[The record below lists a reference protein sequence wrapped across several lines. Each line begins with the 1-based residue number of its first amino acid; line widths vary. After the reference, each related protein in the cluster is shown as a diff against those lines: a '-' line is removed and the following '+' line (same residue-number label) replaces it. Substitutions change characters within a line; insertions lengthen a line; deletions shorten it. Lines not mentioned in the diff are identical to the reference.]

1 MAAKSVVQVEI
12 QDDQFRDFYA
22 LFQEYQAKLE
32 TMPDDWK
39 ATGEAIEGAG
49 GDMEV
54 FSEAS
59 RASKDFLLIA
69 ATQAGVISKEI
80 RAASVSNNALL
91 ESLTKNTK
99 AQKDFADE
107 TERGN
112 QSLKK
117 MKDSAEGVASSIFG
131 IGKFLMKVGAW
142 GAGLAGL
149 GGLLGG
155 LGLKDLAES
164 AVDNQ
169 RSARGLGM
177 TPGQL
182 TAFNQDYGRYIDQG
196 TVGSVANAQNSF
208 SGRMWLARAAGEGI
222 NQVASQDPGQLAGQ
236 LAIRAHDWWAN
247 TPENMRTAENLQSSG
262 FTQSGFSLA
271 MMRQYGN
278 TPLSELQRAG
288 SQYQQDQDKFNVGD
302 KNTDAWYGFLRQIK
316 DAGNTIE
323 KDLTNRLAV
332 LAPDLQH
339 FVDVM
344 GKDAKKLI
352 DEIFTP
358 SNLQSIEDGIDHF
371 ADYLGSDGFKEDM
384 KDFAD
389 LVSGVVGAL
398 RKTAKF
404 LNIEGSSDTPDKTL
418 STMVPAGTGLDP
430 DEVQRE
436 THGQVRNFGGLS
448 NLEIGMGRARHFL
461 NMPGNPGALLASID
475 KKNGL
480 PAGTLEGMWEREST
494 KGNNL
499 VGPVLKNGDQALGD
513 FQFTSAAW
521 KDWGNGGDRFSFID
535 EANAAGSFMAS
546 NQKRYGGNIR
556 KSLAAYNYGPGN
568 VNPNDAGW
576 ESKLPPETRNY
587 ESQIGAQIAKL
598 ASAIDRLRQS
608 PKGVQITNNTSAR
621 VAVQA
626 NAAAAQ

>member
-1 MAAKSVVQVEI
+1 VAAKSVVQVEV
-12 QDDQFRDFYA
+12 DSSQFADFYS

-39 ATGEAIEGAG
+39 ATGEAINDAG
-49 GDMEV
+49 GGMDA

-59 RASKDFLLIA
+59 RDSKDFLLIA
-69 ATQAGVISKEI
+69 ATQAEVISKEI
-80 RAASVSNNALL
+80 HAASASNNALL
-91 ESLTKNTK
+91 ESLTKNIK

-117 MKDSAEGVASSIFG
+117 MKDNAEGVASSIFG
-131 IGKFLMKVGAW
+131 IGKFLMKVGVW

-196 TVGSVANAQNSF
+196 TLGSIADAQNSYA
-208 SGRMWLARAAGEGI
+208 GQMWLARASGLNTKQVIGE
-222 NQVASQDPGQLAGQ
+222 DPGQLAGQ
-236 LAIRAHDWWAN
+236 LAIRAHDWWVN

-271 MMRQYGN
+271 MMRQFGN

-288 SQYQQDQDKFNVGD
+288 SQYQQDQGKLNVGD
-302 KNTDAWYGFLRQIK
+302 KNTDAWYGFLRQIT

-323 KDLTNRLAV
+323 KDLTNRLSA

-358 SNLQSIEDGIDHF
+358 SNLQSLENGIDKF
-371 ADYLGSDGFKEDM
+371 ADYLGSQQFQQDM
-384 KDFAD
+384 KTFAGLIG
-389 LVSGVVGAL
+389 LVADKL
-398 RKTAKF
+398 RSAAKF
-404 LNIEGSSDTPDKTL
+404 LGIDTGPALGSGGS
-418 STMVPAGTGLDP
+418 LDP
-430 DEVQRE
+430 NEVQRE
-436 THGQVRNFGGLS
+436 THGLVTDFSSASNSTAAQYQALSPTFADNLAGTVQKMGGEPGYFGAFEKS
-448 NLEIGMGRARHFL
+448 Q
-461 NMPGNPGALLASID
+461 
-475 KKNGL
+475 GL
-480 PAGTLEGMWEREST
+480 PAGLLWAQEYQELGGKMGNIGAISP
-494 KGNNL
+494 KGAM
-499 VGPVLKNGDQALGD
+499 GP
-513 FQFTSAAW
+513 FQFEPDTAKQYGLQDPFNLHDSSAAAARMM
-521 KDWGNGGDRFSFID
+521 GDL
-535 EANAAGSFMAS
+535 M
-546 NQKRYGGNIR
+546 R
-556 KSLAAYNYGPGN
+556 KYKGDVRKALAAYNWGSGN
-568 VNPNDAGW
+568 VDKDISKNGANW
-576 ESKLPPETRNY
+576 ESNLPAETRNY
-587 ESQIGAQIAKL
+587 LNKIAAAL
-598 ASAIDRLRQS
+598 AKRGPNNLN
-608 PKGVQITNNTSAR
+608 VTVTNNTSAR

>member
-1 MAAKSVVQVEI
+1 MAAKSVIQVEI
-12 QDDQFRDFYA
+12 DPDGNFKSFYDMYKEYEEHVERSANSWKDLSDAIDDTEGPMEA
-22 LFQEYQAKLE
+22 LLDLSDKNANAVTIAAYQAN
-32 TMPDDWK
+32 
-39 ATGEAIEGAG
+39 
-49 GDMEV
+49 V
-54 FSEAS
+54 
-59 RASKDFLLIA
+59 IA
-69 ATQAGVISKEI
+69 KEI
-80 RAASVSNNALL
+80 RAASASNNALL
-91 ESLTKNTK
+91 ESLTKNIR
-99 AQKDFADE
+99 AQKDFANE

-117 MKDSAEGVASSIFG
+117 MKENAEGVASSIFG

-196 TVGSVANAQNSF
+196 TLGSVASAQNSF
-208 SGRMWLARAAGEGI
+208 AGRMWLARAAGEGI

-236 LAIRAHDWWAN
+236 LAIRAHDWWVN
-247 TPENMRTAENLQSSG
+247 TPENMRTAESLQSSG

-278 TPLSELQRAG
+278 TPMSELQRAA
-288 SQYQQDQDKFNVGD
+288 SQYQQDRGKFNVGD
-302 KNTDAWYGFLRQIK
+302 QNTDAWYGFLRQIK

-323 KDLTNRLAV
+323 KDLTNRLAD

-358 SNLQSIEDGIDHF
+358 SNLQSLENGIEKLT
-371 ADYLGSDGFKEDM
+371 DYLGSPAFQQDM
-384 KDFAD
+384 KDFAGLIG
-389 LVSGVVGAL
+389 LVADKL
-398 RKTAKF
+398 RSAAKF
-404 LNIEGSSDTPDKTL
+404 LGIDTGQSLGSRGS
-418 STMVPAGTGLDP
+418 LDAN
-430 DEVQRE
+430 EVQRE
-436 THGQVRNFGGLS
+436 THGMVTGFSSASNSTAAQYQALSPTFTDKLAGTVQKMSGEPSYFGAFEKS
-448 NLEIGMGRARHFL
+448 QT
-461 NMPGNPGALLASID
+461 
-475 KKNGL
+475 L
-480 PAGTLEGMWEREST
+480 PAGLLYAQEMVESRGNIGALSP
-494 KGNNL
+494 KGAM
-499 VGPVLKNGDQALGD
+499 GP
-513 FQFTSAAW
+513 FQFMPDTATQYGLDDPYNLHDSAAAAARMM
-521 KDWGNGGDRFSFID
+521 GGL
-535 EANAAGSFMAS
+535 M
-546 NQKRYGGNIR
+546 R
-556 KSLAAYNYGPGN
+556 KYKGDVSKALAAYNWGSGN
-568 VNPNDAGW
+568 VDRDIAQNGSNW
-576 ESKLPPETRNY
+576 QNSLPRETREYLNK
-587 ESQIGAQIAKL
+587 IAAAL
-598 ASAIDRLRQS
+598 AKRGSSNLN
-608 PKGVQITNNTSAR
+608 VTVTNNTSAR